1 MLSLTRA
8 SKLEMDDLLM
18 VDPFSENRA
27 KLRIRRSGSWYNI
40 SYIDINENPLYNYTL
55 ICAHGWGSSSI
66 IYSYLLKLLRPYFRI
81 IAYDMKGHGFSDIEP
96 DTYDLG
102 LFTEELAQIVDH
114 INPKNLILLGH
125 SMGSAIIQNYL
136 CLNPERAKAA
146 VVLSSASNFREPIPR
161 LFPLMFSRMD
171 ERVKNLLLHLGMNLL
186 ESSSVHPKYLNMIR
200 EQRKSMPYHVFRQ
213 SLLNTVYAWKKDEE
227 LKKLETPILLMVGE
241 KDYFTSVKDSMKLRE
256 LLPNSRLVILPDS
269 KHDILLE
276 HGKDVAN
283 LVKEFVEYQI
293 DLESVR

>member
-1 MLSLTRA
+1 M
-8 SKLEMDDLLM
+8 EMDDLRM
-18 VDPFSENRA
+18 FDPFTEKRA
-27 KLRIRRSGSWYNI
+27 KLRIRRSGSWYNV
-40 SYIDINENPLYNYTL
+40 SYIDINENPLYDYTL

-66 IYSYLLKLLRPYFRI
+66 IYSYLLKLLGPYFRI
-81 IAYDMKGHGFSDIEP
+81 IAYDMKGHGFSDSDP

-102 LFTEELAQIVDH
+102 LFTEELAQIVDY

-125 SMGSAIIQNYL
+125 SMGSAIVQNYL

-146 VVLSSASNFREPIPR
+146 VLLSSAPNFREPIPR

-171 ERVKNLLLHLGMNLL
+171 ERVKNLILHVGMNLL
-186 ESSSVHPKYLNMIR
+186 ESTTVHPKYLNIIR
-200 EQRKSMPYHVFRQ
+200 EQRKSMPYQVFRL

-227 LKKLETPILLMVGE
+227 LKNLETPILLMVGE
-241 KDYFTSVKDSMKLRE
+241 KDHFTSVKDSMKLRE
-256 LLPNSRLVILPDS
+256 LLPNSRLLILPDS
-269 KHDILLE
+269 KHDIVLE
-276 HGKDVAN
+276 QGRDVAN